1 MKIQEI
7 ENEFEE
13 AYKNCVSDFKSFELL
28 RKIALVIAIILELA
42 LCWCIYKLSGITYH
56 LKPYLILL
64 ALMFGVWGFCKRVVE
79 FTIKEMVMDSFLKS
93 FGDLK
98 WTSDD
103 VLSKDEIKSSLIF
116 PSFNPVEFYSLDNIV
131 GTFNKNEMSISDVTL
146 KKGFGLYSCTVFKG
160 LAIKFSLSKNFEGR
174 TIIVEKDFHLFSTLN
189 AVKLEDIEW
198 SSKFNVYSNNQVE
211 ARYILTPALMEQI
224 KALKKLYR
232 AKRIAFSFE
241 NNSVIIALDIGGR
254 MFETCSLLSKIENKK
269 QWELMFFK
277 IYYILRLNNLFNDRC
292 L

>member
-1 MKIQEI
+1 M
-7 ENEFEE
+7 
-13 AYKNCVSDFKSFELL
+13 
-28 RKIALVIAIILELA
+28 
-42 LCWCIYKLSGITYH
+42 
-56 LKPYLILL
+56 
-64 ALMFGVWGFCKRVVE
+64 
-79 FTIKEMVMDSFLKS
+79 
-93 FGDLK
+93 
-98 WTSDD
+98 
-103 VLSKDEIKSSLIF
+103 
-116 PSFNPVEFYSLDNIV
+116 
-131 GTFNKNEMSISDVTL
+131 
-146 KKGFGLYSCTVFKG
+146 
-160 LAIKFSLSKNFEGR
+160 SKNFEGR

-189 AVKLEDIEW
+189 AVKLEDIDW